1 MIVIKWDGIT
11 SKFNKQ
17 PGTPM
22 KYIEANFKRKKS
34 NPVNI
39 TWNAFCTIEC
49 NRIPLTA
56 LRKYYVKDSV
66 GIQGGI
72 LLNIPA
78 VEIEEGDKPEETIY
92 CIVLTPLE
100 ENELIKIG
108 IG

>member
-1 MIVIKWDGIT
+1 MIIVKWDGTT
-11 SKFNKQ
+11 SRFNKQ

-22 KYIEANFKRKKS
+22 KYVEAHFKKKD

-39 TWNAFCTIEC
+39 TWNAICTIEC

-56 LRKYYVKDSV
+56 LRKYYVNDSQ

-78 VEIEEGDKPEETIY
+78 VEIEEGSNPDDTIY

>member
-1 MIVIKWDGIT
+1 MIIIKWDGTT

-17 PGTPM
+17 PGTPI
-22 KYIEANFKRKKS
+22 KYIESHFKRKS
-34 NPVNI
+34 EPVNI
-39 TWNAFCTIEC
+39 IWNALCTIEC
-49 NRIPLTA
+49 NRLPLTA
-56 LRKYYVKDSV
+56 LRKYYVQDSV

-78 VEIEEGDKPEETIY
+78 VEIEEGDNPDESIY